1 MITGLLGWKLRNLS
15 HRDKQLKLDYF
26 TVNQI
31 KFGLLSG
38 NRWTAQVNDLLS
50 AEIDSFELSLK
61 NKVLLQNQ
69 VEGILHRLLDEVEIV
84 LSQPQKKIGR
94 RFRNK
99 LIKGIIKI
107 QDFRY
112 AIPKFS
118 SSIVEQLEKKENKE
132 SIKKLLHGQI
142 KSILDQTQQDSRGEQ
157 DSILNLYGKKSI
169 DTFNQ
174 EMKEDIKE
182 LEVSQYNYSYLLI
195 TCLLALIF
203 LWLFLFKRLQTIS
216 TYFLLS
222 AGVAIITLLVGI
234 SMPMIEIDARIAKL
248 DLQVLTS
255 HIIFEDQVIFF
266 QTKSILDVISILISQ
281 GKGESTFVGILILL
295 FSVLFPVTKL
305 ACAIFYLFRHKTE
318 NKFIIYMSFKSGK
331 WSMADVMV
339 IAIFMA
345 YVGFRGIL
353 DDQLADIT
361 VHNETVNMISTNGTH
376 LQPGFVIFT
385 ACVLYNLFLAELLR
399 RITKR
404 EDNHT

>member
-1 MITGLLGWKLRNLS
+1 MRYPNF
-15 HRDKQLKLDYF
+15 RAR
-26 TVNQI
+26 
-31 KFGLLSG
+31 LLSS
-38 NRWTAQVNDLLS
+38 W
-50 AEIDSFELSLK
+50 K
-61 NKVLLQNQ
+61 
-69 VEGILHRLLDEVEIV
+69 
-84 LSQPQKKIGR
+84 
-94 RFRNK
+94 
-99 LIKGIIKI
+99 
-107 QDFRY
+107 
-112 AIPKFS
+112 
-118 SSIVEQLEKKENKE
+118 KKENKE